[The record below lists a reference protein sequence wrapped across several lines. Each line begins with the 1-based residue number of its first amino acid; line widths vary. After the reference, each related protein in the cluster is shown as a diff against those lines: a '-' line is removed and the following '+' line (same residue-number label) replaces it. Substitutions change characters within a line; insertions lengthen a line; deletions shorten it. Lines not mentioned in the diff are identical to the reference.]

1 MKAPVSSGRSW
12 AREPLNARP
21 IGVRTVSTMTASGT
35 AASLGMGLSRS
46 GRRDGSAPA
55 LRRARGCFLPSMV
68 RTASSGGDCGRLV
81 YARAMSDEATGA
93 STGLNPAQAAEM
105 LSSSE
110 VQLIDVRQDFEWQE
124 GRIEGSVH
132 IPLDVLPAR
141 AGEIDRERPVIFAC
155 RSGARSAM
163 ATDAFRASGIEAFNL
178 EGGLEAWVADG
189 LELDRAAAQVALPR
203 PDNS

>member
-1 MKAPVSSGRSW
+1 
-12 AREPLNARP
+12 
-21 IGVRTVSTMTASGT
+21 
-35 AASLGMGLSRS
+35 
-46 GRRDGSAPA
+46 
-55 LRRARGCFLPSMV
+55 
-68 RTASSGGDCGRLV
+68 
-81 YARAMSDEATGA
+81 MSDEATGER
-93 STGLNPAQAAEM
+93 TGLNPAQAAEM
-105 LSSSE
+105 LASGE

-141 AGEIDRERPVIFAC
+141 AGEIDRERAVIFAC

-178 EGGLEAWVADG
+178 EGGLEAWVAEG
-189 LELDRAAAQVALPR
+189 LELDRAEAQVALPR